1 MKGEREGGEGEDLL
15 RPGQGVTEGE
25 TRAGV
30 TGMLCVPGVA

>member
-25 TRAGV
+25 TRVSV
-30 TGMLCVPGVA
+30 TGTLCGPVLV